1 MVYIGKKFVFL
12 NFHNMYL
19 IEVIQDVELP
29 DTGLKPHDAAVLLA
43 HFIASEEFQTR
54 LFRVNKRHTP
64 QDWY

>member
-1 MVYIGKKFVFL
+1 
-12 NFHNMYL
+12 MYL